1 MQERLADPEVVIGS
15 YILKERH
22 YNNEK
27 KRKEIFALIKCTM
40 HQNVWKNW
48 GIWRNMHWS
57 ALSLQYKSMHYLQ
70 PHGINL
76 LDKVVLQHHIY
87 SNQWCLSLQYSSI
100 FSKSI
105 VANEV

>member
-40 HQNVWKNW
+40 HQNV
-48 GIWRNMHWS
+48 
-57 ALSLQYKSMHYLQ
+57 
-70 PHGINL
+70 
-76 LDKVVLQHHIY
+76 
-87 SNQWCLSLQYSSI
+87 
-100 FSKSI
+100 
-105 VANEV
+105 